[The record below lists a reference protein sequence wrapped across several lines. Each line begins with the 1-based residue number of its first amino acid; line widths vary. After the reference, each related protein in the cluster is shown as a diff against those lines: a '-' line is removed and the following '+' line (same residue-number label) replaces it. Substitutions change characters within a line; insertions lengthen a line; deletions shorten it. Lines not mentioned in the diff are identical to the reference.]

1 MDSVTFEDLE
11 ASGYNQNDKDFF
23 ELDLNNE
30 TEVLSW
36 MNLELGR
43 LKNESWQKLE
53 IVKNNYL
60 RYKGIQYQAQVYT
73 PRDVLETQ
81 KSYTPQIV
89 VPFVRDAVDEKVS
102 RLLEYKPSVFPMP
115 THDETKDKNDA
126 AIAKKFMQHID
137 YVRDTEAILR
147 KFVTNA
153 KIGGEAYLWITWN
166 PDLGEPLKA
175 YDVLGRQTGEEIPE
189 DIMAMLKD
197 KMRQGDVQI
206 KNKTQFF
213 VWRPNRAWEDTDW
226 CFVEEWEDV
235 SKLKRE
241 YPEKAGDI
249 EAETK
254 EPLFDF
260 NTMTEKSNTKQC
272 RKKYFYHR
280 FTKFLPEGFE
290 ACFVRGAILK
300 MGKLQYDHG
309 EIPLVL
315 LKDQENPDEHIGT
328 SFIENIRAL
337 SSAMN
342 NMINMTVKNLML
354 AGNAKWFV
362 QSGSIDEQQLNNDVG
377 IVRVKSGSADP
388 KLLQANPVSGN
399 LGEWLQVFKD
409 MFYQMAKS
417 NSISRGDLP
426 EGVTANVA
434 LQFISESENKRSNS
448 EVKQVHEAVR
458 RYYNLILKTC
468 GQYYKPTDQ
477 RTMQIMGKDG
487 QFALENYDVA
497 AIAKP
502 YNLILQSASGLPESK
517 ALRTQFIIDMSNA
530 RPGMLPDEQ
539 VVEML
544 GFGQTEKFMD
554 ISTAAA
560 RAAED
565 ENELMMSA
573 KMIEPAA
580 HEDHITHWRI
590 HTMAIQQVGF
600 KIKTDPIVQEMYTK
614 HIMATEMLMGEQAK
628 FSPQYLALLA
638 QLPQW
643 PMFYKDPTVSQML
656 GMATGAMS
664 QAQGLQQQNQPIPG
678 GSEKS
683 QSKTVD
689 NSTAE

>member
-1 MDSVTFEDLE
+1 MDNITFEDLE
-11 ASGYNQNDKDFF
+11 ASGYNQNDKAFF
-23 ELDLNNE
+23 ELDLNNDSD
-30 TEVLSW
+30 VLAW
-36 MNLELGR
+36 MMTELGR

-60 RYKGIQYQAQVYT
+60 RFKGIQYQAQVYT

-81 KSYTPQIV
+81 KSYNPQIV
-89 VPFVRDAVDEKVS
+89 VPFVRDAVEEKVS
-102 RLLEYKPSVFPMP
+102 RLMEYKPSVFPMP

-126 AIAKKFMQHID
+126 TVAKKFMQHID
-137 YVRDTEAILR
+137 YTKDTEKLFR
-147 KFVTNA
+147 KFVRNSR
-153 KIGGEAYLWITWN
+153 IGGESYLWITWN

-175 YDVLGRQTGEEIPE
+175 YDVLGRETGEEIPA

-197 KMRQGDVQI
+197 KQRQGDVQI

-213 VWRPNRAWEDTDW
+213 VWRPNCEWVDTDYI
-226 CFVEEWEDV
+226 FVEEWVDV
-235 SKLKRE
+235 AKLKKE

-249 EAETK
+249 QAESK

-260 NTMTEKSNTKQC
+260 NTMVEKQNNRQC
-272 RKKYFYHR
+272 KKKYFYHR
-280 FTKFLPEGFE
+280 HTKFLPEGYE
-290 ACFVRGAILK
+290 ACFVSGAILK
-300 MGKLQYDHG
+300 KGKLSYDHG
-309 EIPLVL
+309 ELPVVL
-315 LKDQENPDEHIGT
+315 LQDQENPDEHVGT

-362 QSGSIDEQQLNNDVG
+362 QNGSIDEQQLNNDIG
-377 IVRVKSGSADP
+377 IVRVKSGAADP
-388 KLLQANPVSGN
+388 KLLQANPVSN
-399 LGEWLQVFKD
+399 QLGEWLQVFKD

-434 LQFISESENKRSNS
+434 LQFISESENKRSVS
-448 EVKQVHEAVR
+448 EVKQVHEAIR
-458 RYYNLILKTC
+458 KAYDLILKTC

-487 QFALENYDVA
+487 QFALENYDVS

-565 ENELMMSA
+565 ENELMMA
-573 KMIEPAA
+573 GQMIEPAQ

-600 KIKTDPIVQEMYTK
+600 KLKTDPIVQQIYQQ

-628 FSPQYLALLA
+628 FSPQYLGLLA

-643 PMFYKDPTVSQML
+643 PMYYKDPLVSQML
-656 GMATGAMS
+656 GMATGALQTAQQAS
-664 QAQGLQQQNQPIPG
+664 QPLPG
-678 GSEKS
+678 GSPKE

-689 NSTAE
+689 NSTAM